1 MSRKLSRLVLLA
13 SVAASFSLAPMVGAG
28 AADPNTRGFDVH
40 ADRFEVPVKLS
51 NSLDLHVGEWVTW
64 TVWEGEH
71 TVTPVDKNQWGD
83 GGEEGLKP
91 DSERYVAK
99 NFNAVG
105 TYKFY
110 CERHGDLG
118 ANNQP
123 VGMWGQIVVTDPNAA
138 PPPPPPPPASTTT
151 TTAPATTATTRPPT
165 PQTTAPPAS
174 SAGTKTPTSAAPAP
188 TTTSPAKTDKNKKP
202 AKEEETTTTTA
213 APAPPPPVDIPD
225 SAIIPTLPGFDAK
238 NTTGVQEG
246 AIAEAPGSTP
256 EGEAIALLKGK
267 KRGGKGVKLLIA
279 SSIGLGALGLGTAG
293 YKFANRSSK
302 YFPA

>member
-1 MSRKLSRLVLLA
+1 
-13 SVAASFSLAPMVGAG
+13 MVGAG
-28 AADPNTRGFDVH
+28 AADPTTRGFDVH
-40 ADRFEVPVKLS
+40 ADRFEVPGTTS
-51 NSLDLHVGEWVTW
+51 NSLDLYVGEWVTW

-71 TVTPVDKNQWGD
+71 TVTPVNKAQWGD

-91 DSERYVAK
+91 DSERYTAK
-99 NFNAVG
+99 NFKAPG
-105 TYKFY
+105 TYKYY
-110 CERHGDLG
+110 CETHGDLG

-123 VGMWGQIVVTDPNAA
+123 VGMWGQIVVTDPSA
-138 PPPPPPPPASTTT
+138 TTT
-151 TTAPATTATTRPPT
+151 TTAPATTPPPTTAPAAPTTTTTRPT
-165 PQTTAPPAS
+165 SQTTAPPAS
-174 SAGTKTPTSAAPAP
+174 SAGTHTPTSAAPAP

-202 AKEEETTTTTA
+202 AKEEETTTTTTV
-213 APAPPPPVDIPD
+213 PAPPPPVDIPD
-225 SAIIPTLPGFDAK
+225 SAIIPTLPGFDAQ
-238 NTTGVQEG
+238 NTTGVQDG

-267 KRGGKGVKLLIA
+267 KRGGNGVKLLIA

>member
-1 MSRKLSRLVLLA
+1 
-13 SVAASFSLAPMVGAG
+13 MVGAG
-28 AADPNTRGFDVH
+28 AADPATRGFDVH
-40 ADRFEVPVKLS
+40 ADRFEVPGTTS
-51 NSLDLHVGEWVTW
+51 NSLDLYVGEWVTW

-71 TVTPVDKNQWGD
+71 TVTPVNKAQWGD

-91 DSERYVAK
+91 DSERYTAK
-99 NFNAVG
+99 NFTAPG

-110 CERHGDLG
+110 CDIHGDQG

-138 PPPPPPPPASTTT
+138 PPPTSPPPTTP
-151 TTAPATTATTRPPT
+151 TTAAPSVTTTTRPPT

-174 SAGTKTPTSAAPAP
+174 SAGALTPTSAAPAP
-188 TTTSPAKTDKNKKP
+188 TTTSPAKTDKNKKQ
-202 AKEEETTTTTA
+202 AKEEETTTTTTL
-213 APAPPPPVDIPD
+213 PAPPPPVDIPD
-225 SAIIPTLPGFDAK
+225 SAIIPTLPGFDAQ
-238 NTTGVQEG
+238 NTTGVQDG

-256 EGEAIALLKGK
+256 EGEAIALLKSR
-267 KRGGKGVKLLIA
+267 KRGGNGVKLLIA
-279 SSIGLGALGLGTAG
+279 SGIGLGALGLGTAG

>member
-1 MSRKLSRLVLLA
+1 
-13 SVAASFSLAPMVGAG
+13 MVGAG
-28 AADPNTRGFDVH
+28 AADPATRGVDAH
-40 ADRFEVPVKLS
+40 AGRFEVPGTTS
-51 NSLDLHVGEWVTW
+51 NSLDLYIGEWVTW

-71 TVTPVDKNQWGD
+71 TVTPVNKDQWG
-83 GGEEGLKP
+83 GSGEEGLKP

-99 NFNAVG
+99 NFTRAE
-105 TYKFY
+105 TYKYY

-118 ANNQP
+118 ANNEP
-123 VGMWGQIVVTDPNAA
+123 VGMWGQIVVKDPNA
-138 PPPPPPPPASTTT
+138 TTP
-151 TTAPATTATTRPPT
+151 TTAPPTTAPPTTAPQAATTTTRPPT

-174 SAGTKTPTSAAPAP
+174 SAATKTPTSAAPA
-188 TTTSPAKTDKNKKP
+188 TTTTTRTDKNKKP
-202 AKEEETTTTTA
+202 VKEEETTTTTT

-225 SAIIPTLPGFDAK
+225 SAIIPTLPGFDAQ